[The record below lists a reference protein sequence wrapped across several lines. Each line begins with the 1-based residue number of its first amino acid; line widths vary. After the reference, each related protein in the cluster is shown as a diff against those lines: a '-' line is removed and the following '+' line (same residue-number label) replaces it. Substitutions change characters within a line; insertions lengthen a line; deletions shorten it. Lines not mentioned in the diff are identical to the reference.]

1 MRTLSFVLVALAV
14 AGAVACGSATAPSNL
29 CGPVGAAVT
38 ISGNDNLAFTPDSVN
53 ITSAQAVCFQNS
65 GSIEHFVI
73 GSDTD
78 SVSILRSDLPS
89 GGTYV
94 HTFLNAGR
102 FPYHC
107 RIHGL
112 NMSGVIKVN

>member
-1 MRTLSFVLVALAV
+1 MRALSFVLVALAV
-14 AGAVACGSATAPSNL
+14 AGAIACGSATAPSNL
-29 CGPVGAAVT
+29 CAPTGAAVT
-38 ISGNDNLAFTPDSVN
+38 INANDALTFTPDSVN
-53 ITSAQAVCFQNS
+53 ITAAQAVCFQNA
-65 GSIEHFVI
+65 GSIQHFVI

-78 SVSILRSDLPS
+78 SVSVLRSDLSS
-89 GGTYV
+89 GATYV

-112 NMSGVIKVN
+112 SMSGVIKVN